1 MRSGKRFC
9 FMKTLEKY
17 PLNFK
22 KKIDMKK
29 FRITIWLLL
38 LLFLKT
44 QFLFAQELG
53 KEEKAKLL
61 EKIKLELI
69 NSYII
74 ESTAIE
80 MAAYLDEKIKSG
92 QYEGINNGE
101 EFAIVVTS
109 DLRKVSKDLHLGLM
123 YSEKPI
129 QSGSEKDSEDKW
141 VMNFLQSN
149 GYGIKQKEIL
159 EGNIG
164 YFQIP
169 FFGPIAQCADSLFD
183 AMVFVAETDALI
195 IDLRECQGSLDPDM
209 IPLLCGYFFEKPV
222 HLFNFENREKN
233 TIRQMWSAAYVPGKR
248 YHDKP
253 VYILTSGRTF
263 SGGEELAYDLKHLDK
278 AIIVG
283 QATKGGAQPTYP
295 VYLNEHF
302 VISIPKERS
311 VNAVTKTNW
320 EQVGVKPT
328 IETDANRA
336 LTKAHQL
343 AVQSII
349 SKTIDPTQK
358 QYLSTVLQN
367 IEKNQP
373 VFKKVQFNL
382 NGYLDA
388 KEVFIAG
395 SFNFWAPKN
404 NPLIKQK
411 DGWTVELEM
420 SAGSHGYKFV
430 VDDQWILD
438 PANQKT
444 IEEGGIINSVLVVE
458 Q

>member
-1 MRSGKRFC
+1 MGKI
-9 FMKTLEKY
+9 K
-17 PLNFK
+17 
-22 KKIDMKK
+22 
-29 FRITIWLLL
+29 ITIGLLI

-44 QFLFAQELG
+44 QFLFAQELR

-61 EKIKLELI
+61 EKIKIELI

-74 ESTAIE
+74 ESTAKE
-80 MAAYLDEKIKSG
+80 MVSYLDEKIKSG
-92 QYEGINNGE
+92 QYEGIKNGE
-101 EFAIVVTS
+101 DFAFVVTS
-109 DLRKVSKDLHLGLM
+109 DLRKVSKDLHLGLI

-129 QSGSEKDSEDKW
+129 QSESEEDVSEEIWLK
-141 VMNFLQSN
+141 NFLQSN
-149 GYGIKQKEIL
+149 GYGIQQKEIL

-164 YFQIP
+164 YLQIP
-169 FFGPIAQCADSLFD
+169 FFGPIAQCADSLFE
-183 AMVFVAETDALI
+183 AMEFVAETDALI
-195 IDLRECQGSLDPDM
+195 IDLRECRGSLDPDM

-222 HLFNFENREKN
+222 HLFDFENREKN

-253 VYILTSGRTF
+253 IYVLTSGRTF

-283 QATKGGAQPTYP
+283 QVTKGGAQPNYP

-302 VISIPKERS
+302 VITMPKERS

-320 EQVGVKPT
+320 EQIGVKPT
-328 IETDANRA
+328 IETDAIRA
-336 LTKAHQL
+336 LPRAHQL
-343 AVQSII
+343 AVEDII
-349 SKTIDPTQK
+349 GKTIDPAQK
-358 QYLSTVLQN
+358 EYLFTVLQN
-367 IEKNQP
+367 IERNQP
-373 VFKKVQFNL
+373 VFKRVQFNL

-411 DGWTVELEM
+411 DGWMVELEM
-420 SAGSHGYKFV
+420 SAGRQGYKFV

-438 PANQKT
+438 PANQNT
-444 IEEGGIINSVLVVE
+444 IEEDGIINSVLVVE